1 MPTSAWDRA
10 GAWLTPSPTIASRSP
25 SSRSEAT
32 LAAVSSGRTT
42 TAGEQ
47 RSARLLLVPAAGP
60 DQPDDSMR
68 GSVHICVT
76 AIVAGV
82 VIGFVGG
89 AFRWCLQMADELRID
104 LVDWAHKLPGPGW
117 LVPMAA
123 AAAGATLA
131 ALIVRWEPLAAGSGI
146 QHVEAVFL
154 GEAQPP
160 LIRLVPAK
168 FIGGVLSMGSGLVL
182 GREGPTVHMGAAIG
196 AEAARRA
203 RLPDSEV
210 RMMQTAL
217 GGAGLAVA
225 FNAPIGGTLFTLE
238 EVTKSFRVKTVLA
251 TLFSAASA
259 VACSRLILGNHA
271 DFHVE
276 PIDAPALAWL
286 PLFVVFGLLTGC
298 LGAVYNGLVL
308 WFLDHVAA
316 IHRIPTLAKAAVI
329 GAVVG
334 LAMFVYPLSV
344 GGGEDLTQRILD
356 GPHIA
361 ASVVVGILAV
371 RFVAGPLSYSAA
383 VPGGLFAPLLAVGA
397 LWGLLFAGG
406 FSAVWPEDVSQL
418 AVPMA
423 LVGMAA
429 FFGATVRAP
438 VTGMVVVT
446 EMTATTETLVPMMA
460 ATAAAVFAAYVVGS
474 PPIYESLRERMPD
487 ETSIEERGRG

>member
-1 MPTSAWDRA
+1 MA
-10 GAWLTPSPTIASRSP
+10 
-25 SSRSEAT
+25 E
-32 LAAVSSGRTT
+32 
-42 TAGEQ
+42 
-47 RSARLLLVPAAGP
+47 
-60 DQPDDSMR
+60 PDDSMR
-68 GSVHICVT
+68 GSVHICLT

-82 VIGFVGG
+82 LIGFVGG
-89 AFRWCLQMADELRID
+89 AFRWCLQKADDLRID
-104 LVDWAHKLPGPGW
+104 VVDWAHKLPGPGW
-117 LVPMAA
+117 LIPMAA

-160 LIRLVPAK
+160 LIRLLPAK
-168 FIGGVLSMGSGLVL
+168 FIGGVLSIGSGLVL

-203 RLPDSEV
+203 RLPDAEV

-238 EVTKSFRVKTVLA
+238 EVTKSFRLKTVLA

-271 DFHVE
+271 DFDVE
-276 PIDAPALAWL
+276 PIADTALAWL
-286 PLFVVFGLLTGC
+286 PLFVAFGLLTGA

-308 WFLDHVAA
+308 WFLDHVGA
-316 IHRIPTLAKAAVI
+316 IRRIPALAKAAII
-329 GAVVG
+329 GAVIG
-334 LAMFVYPLSV
+334 FAMFAYPFAG
-344 GGGEDLTQRILD
+344 GGGEDLTQRIL
-356 GPHIA
+356 GGQHLA
-361 ASVVVGILAV
+361 ASAVIAILAV

-397 LWGLLFAGG
+397 LWGLLFVGA
-406 FSAVWPEDVSQL
+406 FNAVWPGDATQL

-446 EMTATTETLVPMMA
+446 EMTATTEVLVPMMA
-460 ATAAAVFAAYVVGS
+460 ATAAAVFVAYLVGS
-474 PPIYESLRERMPD
+474 PPIYESLRERMPAEAD
-487 ETSIEERGRG
+487 IEDRGRG

>member
-1 MPTSAWDRA
+1 MTAP
-10 GAWLTPSPTIASRSP
+10 
-25 SSRSEAT
+25 
-32 LAAVSSGRTT
+32 
-42 TAGEQ
+42 TAGP
-47 RSARLLLVPAAGP
+47 S
-60 DQPDDSMR
+60 QPDDSMR

-89 AFRWCLQMADELRID
+89 AFRWCLQTADDLRID
-104 LVDWAHKLPGPGW
+104 FVGWAHELPGPGW

-146 QHVEAVFL
+146 QHVEAVYL
-154 GEAQPP
+154 GEARPP

-225 FNAPIGGTLFTLE
+225 FNAPIGGVLFTLE

-251 TLFSAASA
+251 TLFSAVAA
-259 VACSRLILGNHA
+259 VACSRVILGNHA
-271 DFHVE
+271 DFQVE
-276 PIDAPALAWL
+276 PIGAPALAWL

-298 LGAVYNGLVL
+298 LGAAYNGLVL
-308 WFLDHVAA
+308 WFLDHVGATR
-316 IHRIPTLAKAAVI
+316 RIPTLAKAAII
-329 GAVVG
+329 GAIIG
-334 LAMFVYPLSV
+334 FAMFVYPLAV
-344 GGGEDLTQRILD
+344 GGGEDLTQRIL
-356 GPHIA
+356 GGGQHL
-361 ASVVVGILAV
+361 VVSAIIGILAV

-397 LWGLLFAGG
+397 LWGLLFVGC
-406 FSAVWPEDVSQL
+406 FNAVWPGDTSQL

-438 VTGMVVVT
+438 LTGMVVVT
-446 EMTATTETLVPMMA
+446 EMTATTATLVPMMA
-460 ATAAAVFAAYVVGS
+460 ATAAAVLAANVLGS
-474 PPIYESLRERMPD
+474 APIYESLRARMPD
-487 ETSIEERGRG
+487 EASIERRGGG

>member
-1 MPTSAWDRA
+1 MP
-10 GAWLTPSPTIASRSP
+10 
-25 SSRSEAT
+25 E
-32 LAAVSSGRTT
+32 
-42 TAGEQ
+42 
-47 RSARLLLVPAAGP
+47 
-60 DQPDDSMR
+60 PDDSMR

-76 AIVAGV
+76 AIIAGV
-82 VIGFVGG
+82 LIGFVGG
-89 AFRWCLQMADELRID
+89 AFRWCLQRADELRID
-104 LVDWAHKLPGPGW
+104 VVDWAHTLPGPGW

-154 GEAQPP
+154 NEAQPP
-160 LIRLVPAK
+160 LIRLLPAK
-168 FIGGVLSMGSGLVL
+168 FIGGVLSIGSGLVL

-251 TLFSAASA
+251 TLFSCAAA

-271 DFHVE
+271 DFRVE
-276 PIDAPALAWL
+276 PIGAPALAWL
-286 PLFVVFGLLTGC
+286 PLFVVFGLLTGG
-298 LGAVYNGLVL
+298 LGAVYNKLVL
-308 WFLDHVAA
+308 WFLDHVGA
-316 IHRIPTLAKAAVI
+316 IRRVPALAKAAVI
-329 GAVVG
+329 GAIIG
-334 LAMFVYPLSV
+334 LAMFVYPFAA
-344 GGGEDLTQRILD
+344 GGGENLTQRIL
-356 GPHIA
+356 GGQHIVLT
-361 ASVVVGILAV
+361 VVVGILAV
-371 RFVAGPLSYSAA
+371 RFIAGPLSYSAP

-397 LWGLLFAGG
+397 LWGLLFAGA
-406 FSAVWPEDVSQL
+406 FNAVWPGDATQL

-446 EMTATTETLVPMMA
+446 EMTATTATLVPMMA
-460 ATAAAVFAAYVVGS
+460 ATAAAVFAAYVVAS
-474 PPIYESLRERMPD
+474 PPIYESLRARMHP
-487 ETSIEERGRG
+487 EASIEDPGRG